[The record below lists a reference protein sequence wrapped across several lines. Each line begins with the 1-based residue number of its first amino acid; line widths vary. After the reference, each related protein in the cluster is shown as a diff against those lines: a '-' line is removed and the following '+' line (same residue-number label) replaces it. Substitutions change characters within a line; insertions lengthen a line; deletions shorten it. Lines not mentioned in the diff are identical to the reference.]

1 MGFDNILIEVS
12 VPEPGYTRMGLCR
25 EGIDEYII
33 WGLLPNGTYKSRT
46 QSRMD
51 ILSFAYWVLS
61 ESSTEQATEVAEFL
75 RNDATE
81 AEWTLAALT
90 VL

>member
-1 MGFDNILIEVS
+1 MGINNILIEVS

-25 EGIDEYII
+25 EGVDEYII
-33 WGLLPNGTYKSRT
+33 WGLLLDDTYESRT

-51 ILSFAYWVLS
+51 ILCLAYRTLHDW
-61 ESSTEQATEVAEFL
+61 STEQATEVAEFL

>member
-1 MGFDNILIEVS
+1 MEISLVIEVS
-12 VPEPGYTRMGLCR
+12 VPEPGFTRMALYR
-25 EGIDEYII
+25 EESGKYIVRC
-33 WGLLPNGTYKSRT
+33 LLLDGTYEQGRLWSR
-46 QSRMD
+46 SD
-51 ILSFAYWVLS
+51 VLCLAYRTLHDW
-61 ESSTEQATEVAEFL
+61 STEQATEVAEFL